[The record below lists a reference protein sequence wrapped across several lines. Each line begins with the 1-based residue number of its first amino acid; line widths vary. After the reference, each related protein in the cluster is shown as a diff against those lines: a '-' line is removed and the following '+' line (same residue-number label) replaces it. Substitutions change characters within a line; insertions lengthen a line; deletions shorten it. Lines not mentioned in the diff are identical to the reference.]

1 MNKDIFSKRFL
12 IFVYFFICYVNVFA
26 FDEPF
31 DGIVKAVRNGIDKH
45 VKDKMSFFTEGGYQ
59 INNQYIDLNTYNIL
73 ATMNRYENVMIELRS
88 AFKDLKR
95 TINTIK
101 KVSKE
106 NNLNTTQFI
115 LQNPK
120 ILGDNEHGR
129 SFTDDAILYINI
141 YRDINFTAQQYL
153 SFIKQNFDNYKKD
166 RDEQN
171 IKSIIEFFKDYHTN
185 QTKLNRV
192 AFFFWK
198 KFYFIRPFC
207 EHMLKKYKLLKI
219 TDNYLALIYDN
230 IDDITVNKDKFI
242 EDIKG
247 DLSYKHVLL
256 FRSLYR
262 KNKETWNKFF
272 NIIRF
277 FIVSMPY
284 IIIAQI
290 NALLAKNV
298 SELYD
303 NIFDDK
309 SINYYTDAFYYRD
322 IFPLPLRFGICKNI
336 SNYLNIYVIGYD
348 ILSLF
353 SGGLLCALEFIC
365 SETLEKKRKIL
376 VRYNIETIFKYAV
389 QEIKIFKNIF
399 LCNSI
404 YFFAFDIE
412 ISPFFHFT
420 FNLFPLLVDMLYE
433 MCFKVYKSKYQQQ
446 LKKKKDED
454 EEEDNIDKAYQKGYY
469 YDDVR
474 ENVYYKQF
482 EDLVN
487 KDKKQFEYDDMIIC
501 TNAVEAYS
509 PQIIDFRKDISHTEQ
524 NIVDNVDNIID
535 TTTKKKK

>member
-1 MNKDIFSKRFL
+1 MNRDIFSKRFL

-31 DGIVKAVRNGIDKH
+31 DWIVKAVRNRIDNH
-45 VKDKMSFFTEGGYQ
+45 IKDKMSFFRGDHQ

-73 ATMNRYENVMIELRS
+73 ATMNRYENAMIKLRS
-88 AFKDLKR
+88 EFKDLKR

-106 NNLNTTQFI
+106 NNINTTQCI

-120 ILGDNEHGR
+120 ILGD
-129 SFTDDAILYINI
+129 DDDSVMSTVKACSRYITT
-141 YRDINFTAQQYL
+141 YRFINFTAQQYL
-153 SFIKQNFDNYKKD
+153 FFIKQNFDNYKKE

-171 IKSIIEFFKDYHTN
+171 IKSIIDFFEYYHTD
-185 QTKLNRV
+185 QTKFKRV
-192 AFFFWK
+192 VFFFWK
-198 KFYFIRPFC
+198 KFCFIRPFC

-219 TDNYLALIYDN
+219 TDNYLSLIYDN
-230 IDDITVNKDKFI
+230 IDDITKNKNKFI

-262 KNKETWNKFF
+262 KNKETWNNFF

-284 IIIAQI
+284 IIISQI

-298 SELYD
+298 SDVYD
-303 NIFDDK
+303 NIFDDE

-365 SETLEKKRKIL
+365 SEILEKKRKIL
-376 VRYNIETIFKYAV
+376 VRYNIETIFKYAT

-420 FNLFPLLVDMLYE
+420 FNLLPLLVDMLYE
-433 MCFKVYKSKYQQQ
+433 MCFKVYKSKYQQP
-446 LKKKKDED
+446 LKKKT
-454 EEEDNIDKAYQKGYY
+454 
-469 YDDVR
+469 
-474 ENVYYKQF
+474 
-482 EDLVN
+482 N
-487 KDKKQFEYDDMIIC
+487 KKKMM
-501 TNAVEAYS
+501 
-509 PQIIDFRKDISHTEQ
+509 K
-524 NIVDNVDNIID
+524 
-535 TTTKKKK
+535 TKKKTILIKLIKKDIIMMMCEKMFIINNLRIL